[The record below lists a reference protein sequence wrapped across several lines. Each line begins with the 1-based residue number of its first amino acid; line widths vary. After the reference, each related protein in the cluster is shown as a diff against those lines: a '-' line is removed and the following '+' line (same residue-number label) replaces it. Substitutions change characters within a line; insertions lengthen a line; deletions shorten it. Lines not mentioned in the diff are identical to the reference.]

1 MQWSSHVSKV
11 IIKANKAL
19 NAIKLIRK
27 FFNKKELLQ
36 LLTSNF
42 FSVLYYNSEVWHL
55 GTLKA
60 SIKRQLF
67 CASSKAIRVALHYP
81 DPSVSYMELHKISNR
96 ATPLMI
102 AKYKL
107 SLLLYKTFNEAI
119 PINEWVAL
127 NFNQVNTSRQITF
140 KCEPSNKYVV
150 GKNVPSNRFSELNGM
165 IPLEWLNK
173 SAISF
178 KILCKQKFLT
188 YA

>member
-1 MQWSSHVSKV
+1 
-11 IIKANKAL
+11 
-19 NAIKLIRK
+19 
-27 FFNKKELLQ
+27 
-36 LLTSNF
+36 
-42 FSVLYYNSEVWHL
+42 
-55 GTLKA
+55 
-60 SIKRQLF
+60 
-67 CASSKAIRVALHYP
+67 
-81 DPSVSYMELHKISNR
+81 
-96 ATPLMI
+96 MI